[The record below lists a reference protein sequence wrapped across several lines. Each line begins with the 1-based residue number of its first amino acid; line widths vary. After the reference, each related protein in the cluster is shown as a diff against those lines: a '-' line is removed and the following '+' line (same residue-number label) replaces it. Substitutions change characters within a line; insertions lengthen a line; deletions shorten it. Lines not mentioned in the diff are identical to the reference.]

1 MFKTQTATTIAIKNS
16 MTPPNKIEAG
26 RLRQGTELMPAPSA
40 PAKEANLENQN
51 PQSDNSLWV
60 VIPLN
65 IKFYA
70 PTRGSVDTCF
80 PISRDMPEVAVGSS
94 ARCGLHWAN
103 RAFVAAACAAFSSTL
118 RTTGARYLRR
128 LAASAS
134 KAVLRREP
142 PRTSSRDTWPESLPS
157 CGPRASPPLEYRA
170 ARNTVTAL
178 PSVAPMPRRA
188 KSEFARRRMRWNRG
202 LQAIWCHPAGVRC
215 GL

>member
-1 MFKTQTATTIAIKNS
+1 MEISSGPALFTTIVQKQ
-16 MTPPNKIEAG
+16 MTASAARSPWWKFHLPEKLCAPPG
-26 RLRQGTELMPAPSA
+26 
-40 PAKEANLENQN
+40 
-51 PQSDNSLWV
+51 
-60 VIPLN
+60 
-65 IKFYA
+65 
-70 PTRGSVDTCF
+70 GSVALTTLRSNGQGDGGRRFLGALRPPLGKSCL
-80 PISRDMPEVAVGSS
+80 RG
-94 ARCGLHWAN
+94 CGLRRPSPRHSGQ
-103 RAFVAAACAAFSSTL
+103 RGRDIS
-118 RTTGARYLRR
+118 RR

-134 KAVLRREP
+134 KACASARA
-142 PRTSSRDTWPESLPS
+142 SSNVISGYLARSLPS